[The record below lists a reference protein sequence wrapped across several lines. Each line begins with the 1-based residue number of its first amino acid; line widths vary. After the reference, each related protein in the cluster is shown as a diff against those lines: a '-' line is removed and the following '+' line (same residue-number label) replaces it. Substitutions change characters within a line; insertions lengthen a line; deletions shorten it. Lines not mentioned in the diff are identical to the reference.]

1 MDIYNCVA
9 PYARIYA
16 GPRSGVPDQA
26 GQQFFLQYA
35 GDTWIVLKTGL
46 GVDCD
51 VREKHFPTG
60 DSKYEPFRSPFS
72 NVSNFGLVALAN
84 RNGSNVRGFGAEVRD
99 VHLTPPLCETTN
111 PFCSETPNRVVG

>member
-46 GVDCD
+46 GVDCGNNAPEIRAACAALD
-51 VREKHFPTG
+51 RDAF
-60 DSKYEPFRSPFS
+60 DAARSLF
-72 NVSNFGLVALAN
+72 F
-84 RNGSNVRGFGAEVRD
+84 F
-99 VHLTPPLCETTN
+99 
-111 PFCSETPNRVVG
+111 